1 MQVRVKS
8 SHFESF
14 GGINFLESDYIRFG
28 FETLITAHLGARSLL
43 AHYSYSDLIKNLFF
57 LHASGGEVLDD
68 LNRVREAMKDHPDLD
83 ICSADTIEYA
93 SQELKQ
99 STEDITTERG
109 VTHSLNKHDGFNR
122 LLPALCKKG
131 KLLKSGKQKYTLDY
145 DGHIVENTK
154 QDNATSYK
162 HTDGYYPIVCSI
174 NKWPVYM
181 ENRKA
186 NTPESYRQ
194 LPAIEQTF
202 CRCEELKIAI
212 SRFRAD
218 ACCYEKATI
227 EYLESRPEKVQYYIR
242 AEMNEG
248 LRIAL
253 EDETDWQPAMLGY
266 KQVEVC
272 TINYPAF
279 GGKKEYRIAAYRK
292 KVTGQPTLFQQ
303 NGYDYHAV
311 ITGDEQS
318 TPKEVIFFYNGRGC
332 EGEHHFKE
340 LDYDFGWNKLPFD
353 NMEMNTIYMY
363 MTMVAFLLFNI
374 FKHDYASKLDF
385 VNPQMQLK
393 NFIFHFVNVVARW
406 IKSGRQ
412 WILNIY
418 TPKNYSPLWQT

>member
-1 MQVRVKS
+1 MQVRVKT
-8 SHFESF
+8 SHYQSF
-14 GGINFLESDYIRFG
+14 GGINFLESDYNRFG
-28 FETLITAHLGARSLL
+28 FESLITEHLGARSLL
-43 AHYSYSDLIKNLFF
+43 AHYSYSDLIKHLFF
-57 LHASGGEVLDD
+57 LRASGGEVLDD
-68 LNRVREAMKDHPDLD
+68 LNRLIEEMKDHPDMN
-83 ICSADTIEYA
+83 ICSPDTIEYA

-99 STEDITTERG
+99 STEEIITEKG

-131 KLLKSGKQKYTLDY
+131 NLLKSGKEKYTLDY

-154 QDNATSYK
+154 QDSATSYK
-162 HTDGYYPIVCSI
+162 HTDGYYPAVGSI

-194 LPAIEQTF
+194 LPIIQQTF
-202 CRCEELKIAI
+202 ERCDELKISI
-212 SRFRAD
+212 SRLRAD
-218 ACCYEKATI
+218 ACCYEKATT
-227 EYLESRPEKVQYYIR
+227 EYLESRSEKVQYYIR

-266 KQVEVC
+266 QQVEVC

-311 ITGDEQS
+311 ITNDEQS
-318 TPKEVIFFYNGRGC
+318 TPKEVISFYNGRGC

-340 LDYDFGWNKLPFD
+340 LDYDSCLP
-353 NMEMNTIYMY
+353 
-363 MTMVAFLLFNI
+363 A
-374 FKHDYASKLDF
+374 
-385 VNPQMQLK
+385 
-393 NFIFHFVNVVARW
+393 
-406 IKSGRQ
+406 GRSVG
-412 WILNIY
+412 I
-418 TPKNYSPLWQT
+418 SFPLVT